1 MIQIKCQCGSC
12 NEWAVIELQG
22 VLEIPDR
29 QVPQHQLSI
38 GTFCGKQK
46 GTATLVVGIHK
57 LEGKQVDLKKPLAI
71 LKKRTSAEAAGGS
84 MEKGNPDSDV
94 DGTPRKRQRSSSD
107 AADAVQW
114 ELENG
119 DKGSCVYDLV
129 GVARS
134 KFLFKTRPR
143 PIISKPQ
150 S

>member
-1 MIQIKCQCGSC
+1 
-12 NEWAVIELQG
+12 
-22 VLEIPDR
+22 
-29 QVPQHQLSI
+29 
-38 GTFCGKQK
+38 
-46 GTATLVVGIHK
+46 
-57 LEGKQVDLKKPLAI
+57 
-71 LKKRTSAEAAGGS
+71 
-84 MEKGNPDSDV
+84 MEKVCRSPVSRSPWWRSASGSPFAGPLGVRRGSGFALVGPGQPMQGNPDSDV